1 MMSIL
6 FEKITIKNMQL
17 RNRFVRSATYD
28 GCAERPG
35 RVSERQIKL
44 FEDLAHGGVGLI
56 ISGIAHV
63 HPSGQ
68 ISVFQNS
75 IAGDDDIA
83 GLKRL
88 TAAVHAGG
96 AKIAVQLFHAGR
108 ERAKVFK
115 GKGKEA
121 LAPFFVP
128 NDPYFSGHY
137 NAMSED
143 QIWEMIRSF
152 GNAAKRAREAGF
164 DAVQVHGAHAYL
176 LSQFL
181 SPFTNRR
188 EDDWGGSLENRLRIH
203 REIFRDIRSKVGG
216 DYPVLIKIGVEDGFP
231 EGLGFSEGKMAAHLL
246 AKWGFDAL
254 EISSGLRGQGY
265 KNTEFRTKISRPDR
279 EAYFRRWCK
288 EIRHLVK
295 VPVMMVGGLRSYDV
309 MEEVIR
315 KGEADFVSLCRP
327 LIKEP
332 GLINKWKGGKQ
343 DKATCISCNKCYESI
358 LTGKTLHCAHEKAQE
373 NASIRGT
380 QPKQE
385 SVGSGRKH

>member
-1 MMSIL
+1 MSIL
-6 FEKITIKNMQL
+6 FDKMSINNMDL

-35 RVSERQIKL
+35 RVSEKQIKL

-75 IAGDDDIA
+75 IANDDDIA

-88 TAAVHAGG
+88 TAAAHAGR

-121 LAPFFVP
+121 LAPSFVP
-128 NDPYFSGHY
+128 NDPYFEEQYS
-137 NAMSED
+137 AMEED

-152 GNAAKRAREAGF
+152 GDAAKRAREAEF

-188 EDDWGGSLENRLRIH
+188 EDDWGGSLENRLRFH
-203 REIFRDIRSKVGG
+203 REIFRDIRAKVGH

-231 EGLGFSEGKMAAHLL
+231 QGLGFGEGKMAAALL
-246 AKWGFDAL
+246 VKWGFDAL
-254 EISSGLRGQGY
+254 EVSSGLRGQGY
-265 KNTEFRTKISRPDR
+265 KSTEFRTKISRPDR
-279 EAYFRRWCK
+279 EAYFRHWCK
-288 EIRHLVK
+288 EIRPLVK
-295 VPVMMVGGLRSYDV
+295 APVMMVGGLRSFEV
-309 MEEVIR
+309 MEEVILN
-315 KGEADFVSLCRP
+315 GEADFVSLCRP

-332 GLINKWKGGKQ
+332 GLINEWKGGNHR
-343 DKATCISCNKCYESI
+343 KASCVSCNKCYEAI
-358 LTGKTLHCAHEKAQE
+358 LKGEALHCVQEKEQ
-373 NASIRGT
+373 T
-380 QPKQE
+380 
-385 SVGSGRKH
+385 